1 MNDLTNRELIR
12 RKFTFSEPGFHKIEK
27 DGKNEV
33 NRDDAP
39 EDEIHEGSLVFD
51 MDSESKKG
59 PSKDLTSQ
67 LENRKQYFDR
77 IGDENYEDD
86 FEEGEINGNFPK
98 PSNES

>member
-1 MNDLTNRELIR
+1 MIVNDLTNRELIR

-33 NRDDAP
+33 FRDDVP

-67 LENRKQYFDR
+67 LENRK
-77 IGDENYEDD
+77 
-86 FEEGEINGNFPK
+86 
-98 PSNES
+98 